1 MALSMG
7 LSLSRKA
14 REKENTAVD
23 AHLFLCTFVLCF
35 LCAVSGC
42 RARAV
47 TSEMCGWSIP
57 AHNELMIPQDGEVMP
72 VLETAKAFYT
82 EAEKSSTS
90 SPESLGILEIKGQ
103 LIKVMVRG
111 QME

>member
-1 MALSMG
+1 
-7 LSLSRKA
+7 
-14 REKENTAVD
+14 
-23 AHLFLCTFVLCF
+23 
-35 LCAVSGC
+35 
-42 RARAV
+42 
-47 TSEMCGWSIP
+47 
-57 AHNELMIPQDGEVMP
+57 MIPQDGEVMP